1 MSRSTRNRSFQ
12 RWSLSR
18 HVIAL
23 VQTTKLTLENM
34 QKTTTNKLVLVK
46 KEMQK
51 KQKFN
56 LSQQLY
62 VRTAVCAHII
72 LTVVIHNA
80 GQNSSDDLPSY
91 SPDSHCS
98 GACSTAHRIGRP
110 NGPAY
115 SVRYL
120 LDKYESCPTADLS
133 NIGRPNGPA
142 YSVSC

>member
-98 GACSTAHRIGRP
+98 GACSTAHRIGRTI
-110 NGPAY
+110 GAAY
-115 SVRYL
+115 VRQ
-120 LDKYESCPTADLS
+120 
-133 NIGRPNGPA
+133 
-142 YSVSC
+142 VSCWTTFILIQ

>member
-51 KQKFN
+51 K
-56 LSQQLY
+56 
-62 VRTAVCAHII
+62 TEI
-72 LTVVIHNA
+72 
-80 GQNSSDDLPSY
+80 
-91 SPDSHCS
+91 
-98 GACSTAHRIGRP
+98 
-110 NGPAY
+110 
-115 SVRYL
+115 
-120 LDKYESCPTADLS
+120 
-133 NIGRPNGPA
+133 
-142 YSVSC
+142 